1 MNGALRLRKDID
13 DRQYPPYRSRVK
25 QLPIA
30 CNLDAEQGPVRIAR
44 WRSVG
49 ERAQLGA
56 ELQALTLTVTYRAA
70 AQDELAALVRAE
82 RSCCA
87 FLDWSLEQSNGHAV
101 LKVEADEA
109 GEPELVRLAG
119 LFGALRGG

>member
-1 MNGALRLRKDID
+1 MNGPLRLRKDID
-13 DRQYPPYRSRVK
+13 DRRYPTYGGFVK

-49 ERAQLGA
+49 KRAQLGA
-56 ELQALTLTVTYRAA
+56 DLQGRTLAVTYRESALE
-70 AQDELAALVRAE
+70 ELTALVRAE

-87 FLDWSLEQSNGHAV
+87 FLDWSLEQSAGRAV
-101 LKVEADEA
+101 LTVQADEA
-109 GEPELVRLAG
+109 GEPELARLAH
-119 LFGALRGG
+119 LFGASGL